1 MDAPS
6 SAANFLNDQGS
17 FALSFLIGMA
27 AIAFYSRKRISE
39 LTRPPKGAEYDFVRA
54 LPIEAIVGEANFNK
68 AYVVYVLML
77 EFLYFFLCASKPLV
91 LLIANEKTGAAFE
104 GAAWPLGAALI
115 VVGLLPSTPLVSEV
129 ETLLRGLAQRVANIP
144 ADFFDRI
151 AKLTRGEIETLFD
164 ASPEYRPERRKYRK
178 INNVLACLDFP
189 ADEAMLQART
199 CVAVDLFAQW
209 IIKGSRIWSAGELES
224 YNEIIAK
231 LTPEVD
237 ELISETDKLL
247 KASYELPPLLEL
259 VKALGISSSSDL
271 LSVEEYESKRE
282 DLSMVRENWTAE
294 SSISVEELTKQWQE
308 VVAKSD
314 LVVRKLCA
322 LFAILTRSDK
332 EAVRRLSA
340 QRSIAQSG
348 NVLQSGRSDPVLK
361 AVIELIAD
369 HQSED
374 SAWSEAAAV
383 AIVGGFAICF
393 TLLSFYLYAVDLF
406 DSRYFSEGN
415 VSALTLTE
423 AMRNSMSTTV
433 TISLSFGLS
442 SIVALFIRSM
452 KIDEGSWAKFST
464 FYSFRVSN
472 YAGIALW
479 CSMAA
484 FMPLVFT
491 FVFYNFIQPDV
502 VTLGNMNSFKIVSA
516 LFFKYIFGMTAV
528 LYAIATC
535 VVADLI
541 SDRRRDI
548 LLNAALLVVAILVVC
563 FMSLVATSWLEISSK
578 LFWHNMMVV
587 GFHSIASIAL
597 FYASYSSFLSPR
609 RLSLGGVSPV

>member
-1 MDAPS
+1 MDGSGTATS
-6 SAANFLNDQGS
+6 FLNDEGS
-17 FALSFLIGMA
+17 FAVSFFVGMA
-27 AIAFYSRKRISE
+27 AIAFYSRRRISE
-39 LTRPPKGAEYDFVRA
+39 LTKPPKGAEYDFVRA
-54 LPIEAIVGEANFNK
+54 LPIETIVGEANFNK
-68 AYVVYVLML
+68 AYVIYVLML

-91 LLIANEKTGAAFE
+91 LLIANEKTGVAFE

-144 ADFFDRI
+144 ADFFNRI

-164 ASPEYRPERRKYRK
+164 SSPEYRPERRKYRK

-189 ADEAMLQART
+189 TDEAMLQGRT

-224 YNEIIAK
+224 YGEIIAK
-231 LTPEVD
+231 LAPEVD
-237 ELISETDKLL
+237 DLILETDKLL
-247 KASYELPPLLEL
+247 KASYELKPLQEL
-259 VKALGISSSSDL
+259 VKALGIPSNSDL
-271 LSVEEYESKRE
+271 LPLEEYESKRE
-282 DLSMVRENWTAE
+282 DLAAVRANWTAE
-294 SSISVEELTKQWQE
+294 STISIEELTKQWQE

-332 EAVRRLSA
+332 DAVRRLSG
-340 QRSIAQSG
+340 QRSTNQNG
-348 NVLQSGRSDPVLK
+348 NMLQSSHSDPVLR

-383 AIVGGFAICF
+383 AIFGGFAVCF
-393 TLLSFYLYAVDLF
+393 TLLSIYLYAVDFF
-406 DSRYFSEGN
+406 DSQYFSQTNEN
-415 VSALTLTE
+415 AVTLSE
-423 AMRNSMSTTV
+423 AMRKSMSTTI

-442 SIVALFIRSM
+442 SIVSLFIRSM
-452 KIDEGSWAKFST
+452 KIDEGSWVKFSS
-464 FYSFRVSN
+464 FFSFRVSN
-472 YAGIALW
+472 YVGIVLW
-479 CSMAA
+479 CGMAA

-491 FVFYNFIQPDV
+491 FVFYNFISPDAA
-502 VTLGNMNSFKIVSA
+502 TLGNMNSFTIVSA

-528 LYAIATC
+528 LYAVATC
-535 VVADLI
+535 VMADLV
-541 SDRRRDI
+541 SDQRQDV
-548 LLNAALLVVAILVVC
+548 LLNAVLLIVAILAVC
-563 FMSLVATSWLEISSK
+563 FMSLVATSWMEISSK

-587 GFHSIASIAL
+587 AFHSVASIAL
-597 FYASYSSFLSPR
+597 FYASYRSFVSPR
-609 RLSLGGVSPV
+609 R